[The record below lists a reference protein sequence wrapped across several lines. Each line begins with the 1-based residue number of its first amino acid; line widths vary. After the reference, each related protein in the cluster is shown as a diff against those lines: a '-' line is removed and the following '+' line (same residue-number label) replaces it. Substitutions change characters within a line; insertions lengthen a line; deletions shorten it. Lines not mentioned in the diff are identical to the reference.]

1 MLIIKIG
8 GSAVTDKSRPLSLDL
23 APIQP
28 LARLIRRSGEEVVLI
43 HGGGS
48 FAHPIA
54 KAYGLGVGVRDEDQL
69 IGVALTTAALEM
81 LSHAITIE
89 LAKGGVAAYY
99 VRTGDAFRAE
109 GGRAVLVDAESVI
122 DAMRRGAVPM
132 LHGDVVR
139 DSELGFSIIS
149 GDAIAEALARLLRP
163 RAALFLMDVDGV
175 YSDGPGR
182 GRLLRRLARGEDS
195 ARVGGGGGIDVTGG
209 LSGKLRHAWG
219 IVEAGARVFLCSIR
233 DLESL
238 EAVVGGGEPPR
249 CTELTQ

>member
-54 KAYGLGVGVRDEDQL
+54 KAYGLGGGVRDEGQL

-109 GGRAVLVDAESVI
+109 GGRAVLADAEPI
-122 DAMRRGAVPM
+122 LDAMRRGAVPM

-175 YSDGPGR
+175 YSEGPGR

-195 ARVGGGGGIDVTGG
+195 VRVGGEGIDVTGG

-238 EAVVGGGEPPR
+238 EAVVGGGEPPK
-249 CTELTQ
+249 CTELAL